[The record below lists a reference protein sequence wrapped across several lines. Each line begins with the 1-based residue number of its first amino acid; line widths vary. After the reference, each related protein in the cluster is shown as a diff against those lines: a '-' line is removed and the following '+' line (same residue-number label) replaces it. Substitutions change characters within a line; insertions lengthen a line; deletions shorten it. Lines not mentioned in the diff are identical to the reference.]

1 MLSRERRCGE
11 RRCGERRCGER
22 RCGERRWGE
31 RRWGE
36 RVGER
41 SEGVCVTRRH
51 HVRRRVVSRVR
62 SSVWRCRS
70 SRETGRDGTE
80 VLRTSEVLALQK
92 NQSVALLCCWGPP
105 HHPTFWQPIRAS
117 RFARVCALF
126 SCMQAERRELTPRL
140 VRRRHGLGLG
150 CGVGLGK
157 ERRSPLAPAARSTA
171 VSCPACRCAKRR
183 APTSRSVFN
192 KMRTRLL
199 AARVNY

>member
-126 SCMQAERRELTPRL
+126 SCMQAVRRELTPRPRSPPPRPRPRL
-140 VRRRHGLGLG
+140 RRRPRQRKK
-150 CGVGLGK
+150 V
-157 ERRSPLAPAARSTA
+157 SPGPRCSIDSCELSCLPLCKAP
-171 VSCPACRCAKRR
+171 R
-183 APTSRSVFN
+183 AYVP
-192 KMRTRLL
+192 
-199 AARVNY
+199 